1 MSVKF
6 IPETHKYVSVREGED
21 INWISVTT
29 LIGKLKQPFDK
40 KKVASRSSRSK
51 KSKWYGMTPE
61 EIIGAWEAESQ
72 RAINVGNWYHNQRE
86 EDILGLETLE
96 RHGKEVPII
105 QPLEDSDG
113 YKIAPS
119 QRLKDGVY
127 PEHFVYMKSIGV
139 CGQADLVEVVDGK
152 IHITDY
158 KTNKEIKESSYVN
171 WEGMSQKMN
180 FPVSHMD
187 DCNLNHYNLQL
198 SLYMYMMLK
207 HNPKLR
213 PGDMIIQHVMFE
225 KEDED
230 ENGYPILAETD
241 QGEPVIKEIKR
252 YSLPYLK
259 EEVQNVIH
267 WLNENRHKL

>member
-6 IPETHKYVSVREGED
+6 IPETHKYVSVKEGED

-40 KKVASRSSRSK
+40 EKVASRSSRSK
-51 KSKWYGMTPE
+51 KSKWFGMTPE

-72 RAINVGNWYHNQRE
+72 RAISVGNWYHNQRE

-96 RHGKEVPII
+96 RYGVEVPII
-105 QPLEDSDG
+105 HPISDDQG
-113 YKIAPS
+113 YKLAPR
-119 QRLKDGVY
+119 QRLTEGVY

-139 CGQADLVEVVDGK
+139 CGQADLVEVVDGN

-171 WEGMSQKMN
+171 WEGISQKMN

-213 PGDMIIQHVMFE
+213 AGDMIIQHVMFE

-241 QGEPVIKEIKR
+241 QGEPVIKDIKR
-252 YSLPYLK
+252 YKLPYLK
-259 EEVQNVIH
+259 EEVQNIIH

>member
-6 IPETHKYVSVREGED
+6 IPETHKYISTTEGEE

-40 KKVASRSSRSK
+40 QKVASRSSRSK
-51 KSKWYGMTPE
+51 KSKWYGMTTDA
-61 EIIGAWEAESQ
+61 IIAAWEAESQ

-96 RHGKEVPII
+96 RYGVEVPVI
-105 QPLEDSDG
+105 QPQEDTEG

-119 QRLKDGVY
+119 QRLKEGVY

-139 CGQADLVEVVDGK
+139 CGQADLVEVVDGE

-171 WEGMSQKMN
+171 WEGISQKMY

-198 SLYMYMMLK
+198 SIYMYMMLR

-213 PGDMIIQHVMFE
+213 PGNMIIQHVMFE
-225 KEDED
+225 IEDED
-230 ENGYPILAETD
+230 KNGYPILAKTD
-241 QGEPVIKEIKR
+241 QGEPIIKEIKR

-259 EEVQNVIH
+259 EEVQNIIH
-267 WLNENRHKL
+267 WLNDNRDKL

>member
-6 IPETHKYVSVREGED
+6 IPETHKYISTTEGEE

-40 KKVASRSSRSK
+40 QKVASRSSRSK
-51 KSKWYGMTPE
+51 KSKWYGMTTD
-61 EIIGAWEAESQ
+61 EIIAAWEAESQ

-105 QPLEDSDG
+105 QPQEDPEG

-119 QRLKDGVY
+119 QRLKEGVY

-171 WEGMSQKMN
+171 WEGISQKMN

-198 SLYMYMMLK
+198 SIYMYMMLR

-213 PGDMIIQHVMFE
+213 AGEMIIQHVMFE

-259 EEVQNVIH
+259 EEVQNIIH
-267 WLNENRHKL
+267 WLNDNRHKL

>member
-72 RAINVGNWYHNQRE
+72 RAISVGNWYHNQRE

-105 QPLEDSDG
+105 QPLEDPEG

-213 PGDMIIQHVMFE
+213 AGDMIIQHVMFE

-241 QGEPVIKEIKR
+241 QGEPVIKDIKR
-252 YSLPYLK
+252 YKLPYLK

>member
-40 KKVASRSSRSK
+40 KKVAGRSSRSK

-105 QPLEDSDG
+105 QPIEDSEG

-213 PGDMIIQHVMFE
+213 AGDMIIQHVMFE

-252 YSLPYLK
+252 YNLPYLK

>member
-6 IPETHKYVSVREGED
+6 IPETHKYVSVKEGED

-51 KSKWYGMTPE
+51 KSKWFGMTPE

-72 RAINVGNWYHNQRE
+72 RAISVGNWYHNQRE

-96 RHGKEVPII
+96 RYGVEVPII
-105 QPLEDSDG
+105 HPISDDQG
-113 YKIAPS
+113 YKLAPR
-119 QRLKDGVY
+119 QRLTEGVY

-139 CGQADLVEVVDGK
+139 CGQADLVEVVDGT

-171 WEGMSQKMN
+171 WEGISQKMN

-213 PGDMIIQHVMFE
+213 AGDMIIQHVMFE

-241 QGEPVIKEIKR
+241 QGEPVIKDIKR
-252 YSLPYLK
+252 YKLPYLK

>member
-105 QPLEDSDG
+105 QPLEDPEG

-213 PGDMIIQHVMFE
+213 AGEMIIQHVMFE

-230 ENGYPILAETD
+230 ENGYPI
-241 QGEPVIKEIKR
+241 R
-252 YSLPYLK
+252 S
-259 EEVQNVIH
+259 
-267 WLNENRHKL
+267 

>member
-6 IPETHKYVSVREGED
+6 IPETHKYISTTEGEE

-40 KKVASRSSRSK
+40 QKVASRSSRSK
-51 KSKWYGMTPE
+51 KSKWYGMTTD
-61 EIIGAWEAESQ
+61 EIIAAWEAESQ

-96 RHGKEVPII
+96 RHGIEVPII
-105 QPLEDSDG
+105 QPQEDEEG

-119 QRLKDGVY
+119 QRLKEGVY

-139 CGQADLVEVVDGK
+139 CGQADLVEVVDGQ

-171 WEGMSQKMN
+171 WEGISQKMN

-198 SLYMYMMLK
+198 SIYMYMMLR

-213 PGDMIIQHVMFE
+213 AGEMIIQHVMFE

-259 EEVQNVIH
+259 EEVQNIIH
-267 WLNENRHKL
+267 WLNDNRHKL

>member
-6 IPETHKYVSVREGED
+6 IPETHKYVSVKEGED

-51 KSKWYGMTPE
+51 KSKWFGMTPE

-72 RAINVGNWYHNQRE
+72 RAISVGNWYHNQRE

-96 RHGKEVPII
+96 RYGVEVPII
-105 QPLEDSDG
+105 HPISDDEG
-113 YKIAPS
+113 YKLAPR
-119 QRLKDGVY
+119 QRLTEGVY

-139 CGQADLVEVVDGK
+139 CGQADLVEVVDGT

-171 WEGMSQKMN
+171 WEGISQKMN

-213 PGDMIIQHVMFE
+213 AGDMIIQHVMFE

-241 QGEPVIKEIKR
+241 QGEPVIKDIKR
-252 YSLPYLK
+252 YKLPYLK
-259 EEVQNVIH
+259 EEVQNIIH

>member
-6 IPETHKYVSVREGED
+6 IPETHKYVSVKEGED

-51 KSKWYGMTPE
+51 KSKWFGMTPE

-72 RAINVGNWYHNQRE
+72 RAISVGNWYHNQRE

-96 RHGKEVPII
+96 RYGVEVPII
-105 QPLEDSDG
+105 HPISDDQG
-113 YKIAPS
+113 YKLAPR
-119 QRLKDGVY
+119 QRLTEGVY

-139 CGQADLVEVVDGK
+139 CGQADLVEVVDGN

-171 WEGMSQKMN
+171 WEGISQKMN

-213 PGDMIIQHVMFE
+213 AGDMIIQHVMFE

-241 QGEPVIKEIKR
+241 QGEPVIKDIKR
-252 YSLPYLK
+252 YKLPYLK
-259 EEVQNVIH
+259 EEVQNIIH

>member
-21 INWISVTT
+21 IHWISVTT

-40 KKVASRSSRSK
+40 EKVASRSSRSK
-51 KSKWYGMTPE
+51 KSKWFGMTPQ

-72 RAINVGNWYHNQRE
+72 RAISVGNWYHNQRE

-105 QPLEDSDG
+105 QPIEDPEG

-152 IHITDY
+152 VHITDY

-213 PGDMIIQHVMFE
+213 AGDMIIQHVMFE
-225 KEDED
+225 KKDED

-259 EEVQNVIH
+259 EEVQNIIH